1 MTLWLKIG
9 KLCHFIKELI
19 RDIQKGLVFVTSS
32 VIEIGDELILAHNK
46 NRPLN
51 LRKVMDHT
59 VDSVTLMCR
68 AQKQTSEER
77 KAHLKPALNGVT

>member
-1 MTLWLKIG
+1 MTLWLKIK

-51 LRKVMDHT
+51 LRKVMDH
-59 VDSVTLMCR
+59 R
-68 AQKQTSEER
+68 NRHQKNV
-77 KAHLKPALNGVT
+77 KHI